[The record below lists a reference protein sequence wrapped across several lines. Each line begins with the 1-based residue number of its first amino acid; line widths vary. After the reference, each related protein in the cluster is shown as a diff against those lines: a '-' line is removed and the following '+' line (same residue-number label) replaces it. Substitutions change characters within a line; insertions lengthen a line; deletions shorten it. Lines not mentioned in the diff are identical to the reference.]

1 MQKNNEFNGGWRADQ
16 GASAPFLIFSQESK
30 KSEWRRHLFWYD
42 RRMGEGRDRNRQS
55 PANSGSSGLISV
67 DFQFR
72 I

>member
-1 MQKNNEFNGGWRADQ
+1 MQKSKNFMGVGGPIKAHQ
-16 GASAPFLIFSQESK
+16 L
-30 KSEWRRHLFWYD
+30 LFWYD